1 MTKKEIEQMK
11 SSVCIKEVVEKYVPL
26 ERKGSNYMG
35 LCPFHEDHH
44 PSLIVNPEKQ
54 TFHCFACGEHGD
66 AIAFVQ
72 KMEHCSFM
80 EAVGKLDIKR
90 KIPSDIPPRGI

>member
-1 MTKKEIEQMK
+1 MTKREIEQMK
-11 SSVCIKEVVEKYVPL
+11 SSVCIKEVVEGYVSL

-66 AIAFVQ
+66 ALLCRRWNIAVLWRRW
-72 KMEHCSFM
+72 ES
-80 EAVGKLDIKR
+80 LI
-90 KIPSDIPPRGI
+90 

>member
-1 MTKKEIEQMK
+1 MTKREIEQMK
-11 SSVCIKEVVEKYVPL
+11 SSVCIKEVVEGYVSL

-54 TFHCFACGEHGD
+54 TFHAGNMGMRLLLCRRWN
-66 AIAFVQ
+66 IAVLWRRW
-72 KMEHCSFM
+72 
-80 EAVGKLDIKR
+80 GN
-90 KIPSDIPPRGI
+90 